1 MEITRSLNIAMIG
14 AAFFFIG
21 ALVTG
26 VIS

>member
-1 MEITRSLNIAMIG
+1 MEITRSLNVLMIG
-14 AAFFFIG
+14 AAFVFIG